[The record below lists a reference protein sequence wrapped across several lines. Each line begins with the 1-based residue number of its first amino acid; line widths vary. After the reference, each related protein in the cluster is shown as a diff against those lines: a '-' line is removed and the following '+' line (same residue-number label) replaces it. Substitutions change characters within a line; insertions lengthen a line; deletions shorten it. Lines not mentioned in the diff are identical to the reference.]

1 MKPIKR
7 ALCAAL
13 CAALLLGLFTPASA
27 ADFTDVSSAH
37 WAYSDV
43 MWAKSSGIVEGVGDN
58 KFAPGKNVSTAEMV
72 KMLCGAFLSGEYQA
86 YAAAHPGQGPYWYSP
101 MAEFFEAEGLLK
113 GIIIT
118 ISSNESMTAPMS
130 RYNMAEIITNVL
142 AKKGVAATDAQKEA
156 AKSQLGS
163 PASFEDYHV
172 QSAHEDAILNTYALG
187 IINGIDGR
195 FEGSQSMTRA
205 QACAVLHRMSDLL
218 GGTAPAVPAEP
229 GPVATP
235 GTGETP
241 EPTVKEIQVSS
252 ENWSGNNNLIGGG
265 QTSGNA
271 WTITDNGFGDGYLNN
286 GKPITEENVIELL
299 HEAEKIWPA
308 GMTWTLKG
316 TGNNFYK
323 SSGSV
328 VSKML
333 DKPNTGAAIK
343 ESSNFACGGFSA
355 MISDYIF
362 GRDNNNFH
370 RVTDMNDI
378 RPGDIIIRIDPNT
391 NTVVHVFMAVTAP
404 GDAYTGLNGTT
415 AVTRAGF
422 FHLTDGNTS
431 NKVTWPNMYSA
442 PISKTNE
449 TEYTWQVYSRYP
461 E

>member
-72 KMLCGAFLSGEYQA
+72 KMLCGAFFSGEYQA
-86 YAAAHPGQGPYWYSP
+86 YAAAHPGQGSYWYSP

-205 QACAVLHRMSDLL
+205 QACAVLHRMSNLL
-218 GGTAPAVPAEP
+218 GGTAPTVPVEP
-229 GPVATP
+229 GPVTSPTP
-235 GTGETP
+235 D
-241 EPTVKEIQVSS
+241 TVKKIEVTSQT
-252 ENWSGNNNLIGGG
+252 NPAKNLTGC
-265 QTSGNA
+265 NVP
-271 WTITDNGFGDGYLNN
+271 DNGFPTGYLNN
-286 GKPITEENVIELL
+286 GKPITEENVLELL
-299 HEAEKIWPA
+299 HEAQDIWPS
-308 GMTWTLKG
+308 GLKWDEHTTNNNMYQNPSRIATEMMSAAATG
-316 TGNNFYK
+316 TKRG
-323 SSGSV
+323 SS
-328 VSKML
+328 
-333 DKPNTGAAIK
+333 
-343 ESSNFACGGFSA
+343 SSYACGGFAA
-355 MISDYIF
+355 MLSDYIF
-362 GRDNNNFH
+362 GHNSNPYH
-370 RVTDMNDI
+370 LVTDLSKI
-378 RPGDIIIRIDPNT
+378 RPGDMIIMITIDDQEID
-391 NTVVHVFMAVTAP
+391 HVS
-404 GDAYTGLNGTT
+404 T
-415 AVTRAGF
+415 AVSAAATEYAPDGKAYPNRIYTA
-422 FHLTDGNTS
+422 DGNGRDGKGNGFVGWDWPDNPELGIYATRYTEDP
-431 NKVTWPNMYSA
+431 TW
-442 PISKTNE
+442 E
-449 TEYTWQVYSRYP
+449 RWLVFSRYP